1 MNDPS
6 RAKYESDNEITDKDI
21 VVREP
26 LKVEEENR
34 RRFVRLQISSPMSM
48 RKIKDIFG
56 NYWPDGGDYTIAGSI
71 LNISA
76 CGVLVELDQPLNE
89 GDVVAMRFALEK
101 VEPLDGILGI
111 VKRCDVDDEAALAG
125 IEFVERKDLNDRL
138 SNAEMD
144 LLSQKLMNFKAS
156 VRDVL
161 GRYIHESGN

>member
-1 MNDPS
+1 MNEPS
-6 RAKYESDNEITDKDI
+6 RAKTESDNEIKERNI

-26 LKVEEENR
+26 LKVEQENR

-56 NYWPDGGDYTIAGSI
+56 NYWPDGGDYAISGSI

-101 VEPLDGILGI
+101 VDPLDGILGI
-111 VKRCDVDDEAALAG
+111 VKRCDVDDEASLAG
-125 IEFVERKDLNDRL
+125 IEFVERKDLSDRL
-138 SNAEMD
+138 TNAEME
-144 LLSQKLMNFKAS
+144 LLSQKLMNFRAS

-161 GRYIHESGN
+161 GRYIQESGN